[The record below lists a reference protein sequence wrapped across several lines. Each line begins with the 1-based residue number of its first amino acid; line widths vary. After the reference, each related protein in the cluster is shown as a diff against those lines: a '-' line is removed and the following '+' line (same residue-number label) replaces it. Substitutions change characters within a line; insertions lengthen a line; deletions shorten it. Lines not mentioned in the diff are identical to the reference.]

1 MINPARSL
9 GVERKHQR
17 ASCDCPAEFT
27 WGTINHPATVVIVGM
42 GGCFVHAE
50 VMVPKGEELEL
61 RFCMEPSPEPIRCR
75 AQVVWIAARGIR
87 VRGQTCRGFAVEFLR
102 IYPEDR
108 SRVDEY
114 VKRQTRVFRAIGREL
129 EKPAPNTELV
139 KDLFSRVRPGDSLHM
154 NHIRGVSMD
163 ELRYFRL
170 RR

>member
-1 MINPARSL
+1 M
-9 GVERKHQR
+9 ERKHQR

-75 AQVVWIAARGIR
+75 AKVVWIAARGIR

-129 EKPAPNTELV
+129 EKPAPDIELV